1 MKRRIVELILILFA
15 FILQSTLF
23 KVLSLGGVSPNLLII
38 LTAFFGFMCGKGEGM
53 YAGFIAGILMDSLYG
68 NGIIGLYAL
77 IFVWIGYMCGAFSR
91 LFFPEDVVLPIF
103 LTTAGDLLYGFI
115 SFLFLF
121 LLRSRLDFSWYLLHI
136 ILPEAVYTLIM
147 TMLLFKPVLF
157 IEQALEVPA
166 ERNVF

>member
-1 MKRRIVELILILFA
+1 MRRAAELLMIYLA
-15 FILQSTLF
+15 FILQCTLF

-38 LTAFFGFMCGKGEGM
+38 LTAFFGFMCGKEEGM
-53 YAGFIAGILMDSLYG
+53 YAGFFAGLLMDVLYG

-77 IFVWIGYMCGAFSR
+77 IFVWIGYICGAFSR

-121 LLRSRLDFSWYLLHI
+121 LLRSRLDFFWYLLHI
-136 ILPEAVYTLIM
+136 ILPEAVYTMIM
-147 TMLLFKPVLF
+147 TMILFKPVLF
-157 IEQALEVPA
+157 IEQALEVPS
-166 ERNVF
+166 ERNAF